1 MPKETDKI
9 MARQAAQA
17 RAMFEAATPDHPIT
31 LSPALY
37 DKLPPHKRAS
47 YRRG

>member
-1 MPKETDKI
+1 MDKHTKAI

-17 RAMFEAATPDHPIT
+17 RAVFESATPAEPLT
-31 LSPALY
+31 LSPSLY
-37 DKLPPHKRAS
+37 DKLRPEHRAS